1 MLAKG
6 PESAFALLAMAEA
19 KAKIIVVGPLKA
31 GKTRLANHIATSH
44 IAELESRSAARDNAE
59 PAHKPALD
67 AYLPT
72 AGVRILEFD
81 REITHSTGKRGGARA
96 AQLSVELWDCSG
108 DQQYQSC
115 WPAILSGAIGV
126 ILVYNPETANHE

>member
-1 MLAKG
+1 MT
-6 PESAFALLAMAEA
+6 EA
-19 KAKIIVVGPLKA
+19 KAKIILVGPLKS

-59 PAHKPALD
+59 AVSKPSLD

-81 REITHSTGKRGGARA
+81 REITHSTGKRGSARA

-108 DQQYQSC
+108 DQQYQGC
-115 WPAILSGAIGV
+115 WPAILSGAMGV
-126 ILVYNPETANHE
+126 ILVFNPETANHE